1 MNRKML
7 LYFALSVCAFLGL
20 LSGVAFAQSSPAG
33 GGYLSLDGRDDFA
46 VARYNDS
53 LKIDFTKLTVEAWIY
68 LQDPPF
74 FKSPFVL
81 IGKSENFIL
90 SIWAVKD
97 ANPVGGFKVEAPL
110 GVAKSISLPPFIFP
124 KQWTHIA
131 GFYNGKAVS
140 IAVNGKGLPLPIQ
153 GEERLINSSRDLMVG
168 AIDLIPEDW
177 KVQNIRSSP
186 FNGFIDEL
194 RISSVLRYNIENGI
208 FEVPKRRFE
217 PDENTVG
224 LWHFDE
230 ATGAIL
236 FHDTSSNKNHL
247 IGKNGAQ
254 IIQDLAVFPSNK
266 LAIIWGHLKFAGQ

>member
-1 MNRKML
+1 MNREL
-7 LYFALSVCAFLGL
+7 FLGFALRICMCLGL
-20 LSGVAFAQSSPAG
+20 SSSVTFAQSSPAG
-33 GGYLSLDGRDDFA
+33 GGYLSLDGQDDFA

-53 LKIDFTKLTVEAWIY
+53 LKIDFTKLTVEAWID
-68 LQDPPF
+68 LQEPPF
-74 FKSPFVL
+74 FKSPFIL

-90 SIWAVKD
+90 TIWAVKD
-97 ANPVGGFKVEAPL
+97 ANPVGGFKVEAPP
-110 GVAKSISLPPFIFP
+110 GVAKSISLPPAIFP

-153 GEERLINSSRDLMVG
+153 GEEHLINSSRDLMVG
-168 AIDLIPEDW
+168 TIDPIPEDW
-177 KVQNIRSSP
+177 KVNNIRSSP

-208 FEVPKRRFE
+208 FEVPKGRFE
-217 PDENTVG
+217 PDEHTVG

-230 ATGAIL
+230 STGATL
-236 FHDTSSNKNHL
+236 FHDASSNKNHL

-266 LAIIWGHLKFAGQ
+266 LAIIWGRLKFAGQ